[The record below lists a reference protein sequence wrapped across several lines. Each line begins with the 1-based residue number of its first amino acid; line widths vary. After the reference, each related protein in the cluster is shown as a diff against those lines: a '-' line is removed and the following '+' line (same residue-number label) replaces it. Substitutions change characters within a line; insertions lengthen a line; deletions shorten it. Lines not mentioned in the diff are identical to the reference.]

1 MEQWGIWLIIIVILA
16 ILEATTINLTTIWF
30 VASAIVALIVSFFT
44 DNYLIQFGVFVI
56 LGVILLATT
65 RPLLQNLLKHKKEAT
80 NADRIIGMQGIVTEK
95 IAKNKPGEVKVDGKR
110 WTAISDKTIK
120 DGSTI
125 TVLEI
130 NGVKLK
136 VEKVE
141 EEKWVYF

>member
-141 EEKWVYF
+141 EEK